1 MKIMEFNEN
10 ILIISELTL
19 ILDMKSKKVFKCFQ
33 MLGLTQKNNNSTI
46 RKIKKCHDI
55 LRLKIGHLFASY
67 RNLEIQRYFGEV
79 QKTPFF

>member
-1 MKIMEFNEN
+1 
-10 ILIISELTL
+10 
-19 ILDMKSKKVFKCFQ
+19 

-67 RNLEIQRYFGEV
+67 RYLEIQRYFGEV